1 MAELGRNRNQNHNLG
16 AGGVPVVG
24 SLDRLGDAMTHI
36 LNALLDFIVYAPAAL
51 VVAGCIFKVA
61 TARTE

>member
-1 MAELGRNRNQNHNLG
+1 
-16 AGGVPVVG
+16 
-24 SLDRLGDAMTHI
+24 MTHI

>member
-1 MAELGRNRNQNHNLG
+1 MAALGRNRNQNHNLG
-16 AGGVPVVG
+16 ASGVPVVG
-24 SLDRLGDAMTHI
+24 GLDRLGDAMTHI